1 VSIHKN
7 KHETHFAT
15 ILKRTAQEAVHMR
28 ELSLAI
34 EDGLGGIL
42 SSRNSVLSVDDVRIL
57 QDLDVLSQTA
67 EALADFLSKMSD
79 NTPEG
84 LVVDLNEAF
93 DLLKLEQIRN
103 RLLGTSELTASSSQ
117 RPGQGNIDLF

>member
-1 VSIHKN
+1 
-7 KHETHFAT
+7 
-15 ILKRTAQEAVHMR
+15 MR